1 MIAGSRIGIKEN
13 RRVMETP
20 TKSVVSFGGFLRA
33 SAQGFF
39 RVCGAISEAYDS
51 LPLEQKHRTKKA
63 LLKLS
68 QADVKTAQV
77 FLKDDLE
84 LAEIL
89 AQHEWWVLER
99 DINGSIQRDILRLG
113 REGARKE
120 IDEYLCE
127 MFRRDNHARLEKKIE
142 AWSKTPYLS
151 ERRGIIEQCFAAHRE
166 GKFYLSV
173 ATLMPLLNGL
183 TRRFRRDVFG
193 SQPQKTLAGA
203 PRRRKT
209 IEVTLLAEYYQSREP
224 SLWGQPL
231 FAAING
237 KFYGDYR
244 FGSGIAPTSLNR
256 HGILHGEILDY
267 GTEVNSLKVFLLL
280 DTFQHFCMSV
290 QDRTPREAA

>member
-1 MIAGSRIGIKEN
+1 MDAS
-13 RRVMETP
+13 
-20 TKSVVSFGGFLRA
+20 TKSAFSFGEFLRA
-33 SAQGFF
+33 SAKGFF
-39 RVCGAISEAYDS
+39 TLLGAISEGYDS
-51 LPLEQKHRTKKA
+51 LPLEQKHRAKRT

-68 QADVKTAQV
+68 QADVETTQLL
-77 FLKDDLE
+77 FKDELE

-89 AQHEWWVLER
+89 SRHEWWVLER

-127 MFRRDNHARLEKKIE
+127 MFRRDNHARLEKKVE
-142 AWSKTPYLS
+142 VWFKTPYLT
-151 ERRGIIEQCFAAHRE
+151 ERREIIAQCFAAHRE